1 MTLKNINNLITY
13 FIITT
18 LFYVRSD
25 NVLDSSQDT
34 TVKSNPI
41 IYTELFFGLSGGRA
55 GGLGLGFEGNYQSKN
70 NLFSARYVG
79 NVRLD
84 NTGFIS
90 PFIPIPNIQ
99 TSSTAEEF
107 SILYGYRK
115 AFNGHG
121 FSVSGGLSRNKYTF
135 YGEDGSNN
143 YKRDYYLGIPFELNY
158 QFFNRVKK
166 RIYIYGIIPISK
178 PTAWGSGFGI
188 KAIGNISRNP
198 YLGLALSCGLGYFK
212 KY

>member
-1 MTLKNINNLITY
+1 MPLRNFNNLLKH
-13 FIITT
+13 FLMTT
-18 LFYVRSD
+18 LLYVTATH
-25 NVLDSSQDT
+25 VLASSQDT

-41 IYTELFFGLSGGRA
+41 IYTELFVGLSGGRA
-55 GGLGLGFEGNYQSKN
+55 GGLGFGFEGNYQSKN

-99 TSSTAEEF
+99 TSSTTEEF

-115 AFNGHG
+115 AINGHAL
-121 FSVSGGLSRNKYTF
+121 SISGGLSRNKYTF
-135 YGEDGSNN
+135 YGDNGNNN

-158 QFFNRVKK
+158 QFFKREKK
-166 RIYIYGIIPISK
+166 RIYIYGIIPIGK
-178 PTAWGSGFGI
+178 PTALGSGFGI

-198 YLGLALSCGLGYFK
+198 YLGLALSSGLGYFK